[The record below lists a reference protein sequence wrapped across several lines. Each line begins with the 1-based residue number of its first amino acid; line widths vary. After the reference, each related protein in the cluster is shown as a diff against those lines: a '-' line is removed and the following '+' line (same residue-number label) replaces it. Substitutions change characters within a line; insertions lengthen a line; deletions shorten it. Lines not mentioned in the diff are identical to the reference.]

1 MADDEILLVSQVATE
16 FAVTEQTVRAWLHSG
31 KLKGHRVG
39 KAYRIRRSDVTAMLD
54 AAPTGER
61 GLDVGLWERDSPEL
75 EAADGSRGV
84 RARSRSG
91 RARTHPRRRCCRA
104 EG

>member
-1 MADDEILLVSQVATE
+1 MADDEILLVSQVAAE

-61 GLDVGLWERDSPEL
+61 GLDVGLWERDSPGL
-75 EAADGSRGV
+75 EAAGGTRRAGQKQVWPSADTPSPPLLPRG
-84 RARSRSG
+84 G
-91 RARTHPRRRCCRA
+91 
-104 EG
+104 